1 MFLCLLSQLP
11 FLHDGSTCQYHT
23 LIVKHV
29 LQSRCQPEDDITMP
43 VAVYK
48 SPHQEVCI
56 RTELKSCC
64 CCCCCQISGCV
75 VVVVAAVVA
84 KSVGARSLLLL
95 LPN

>member
-1 MFLCLLSQLP
+1 MFLYLLSQLP

-23 LIVKHV
+23 FIVKHV

-56 RTELKSCC
+56 RTELKSR
-64 CCCCCQISGCV
+64 CCQISGCV
-75 VVVVAAVVA
+75 DVVVAAVVA

-95 LPN
+95 LLLPN